1 MPIRISQ
8 GLDIPIDGAPEQAVS
23 GCPEVSSVALLGS
36 DYLGL
41 SPSLRVQE
49 GDRVKLG
56 QPLFANRKHPDVVFT
71 APGSGV
77 VREINRGRRRALL
90 SVVLRLEGDEQE
102 TFSCFPERA
111 LATLRR
117 DQVRETLLASGL
129 WTALRVR
136 PYGKVPD
143 PETTPRSIFV
153 TALDSNPLAARP
165 EVVIEEH
172 RSDFARGLTLLSRLT
187 DGPVFLCKAPYV
199 DLPQGDSERI
209 STVEFSGPHP
219 SGLPGTHI
227 HLLDPVGARG
237 SVWHLGYQDVIAMG
251 KLFTSGRLWVER
263 IVALGGPLVKRPR
276 LIRARLGASLDDLT
290 RGEFLEGEARVIS
303 GSVLSGRRARRA
315 ENHLGRYHNQVSV
328 ITEARTDG
336 ETGSKRGR
344 AFSTHGLFVSGQPR
358 KRKFALTTALRGR
371 QTAMVPFGGFER
383 VLPLDILPTQ
393 LLRALL
399 VGDTDMARALGCL
412 ELDEEDLALCSF
424 VCPSKLNYGPLL
436 RSALAQIEKEG

>member
-1 MPIRISQ
+1 MPMRIIQ
-8 GLDIPIDGAPEQAVS
+8 GLDIPIDGVPEQTIS
-23 GCPEVSSVALLGS
+23 DRPEVSSVALLGS

-56 QPLFANRKHPDVVFT
+56 QPLFLDRKHPDIVFT

-77 VREINRGRRRALL
+77 VTEINRGRRRALQ

-102 TFSCFPERA
+102 TFSSWPGGE
-111 LATLRR
+111 LAALRR
-117 DQVRETLLASGL
+117 DQVKETLLASGL
-129 WTALRVR
+129 WTALRER
-136 PYGKVPD
+136 PYSKVPD
-143 PETTPRSIFV
+143 PKTTPRSIFV
-153 TALDSNPLAARP
+153 TALDSNPLAARS
-165 EVVIEEH
+165 EVVIEEYP
-172 RSDFARGLTLLSRLT
+172 SDFATGLTLLSRLT

-237 SVWHLGYQDVIAMG
+237 SVWYLGYQDVIAMG

-263 IVALGGPLVKRPR
+263 IVALGGPVVKRPR

-290 RGEFLEGEARVIS
+290 QGELLEGAARIIS
-303 GSVLSGRRARRA
+303 GSVLSGRRARRT
-315 ENHLGRYHNQVSV
+315 ENHLGRHHSQVSV
-328 ITEARTDG
+328 IAEARTGG
-336 ETGSKRGR
+336 ERNPKNGG
-344 AFSTHGLFVSGQPR
+344 AFSTHSILVPSQPR
-358 KRKFALTTALRGR
+358 KRRFALTSALHGR
-371 QTAMVPFGGFER
+371 QTAMVPLGGFER
-383 VLPLDILPTQ
+383 VMPLDILPTQ

-436 RSALAQIEKEG
+436 RAALGRIEKDG